1 MDGVPVIVYTLKKQ
15 ESCMYLDSEKLFHMS
30 DTVLAQ
36 GAQQEENIHGLC
48 LYKTA
53 IINITST

>member
-1 MDGVPVIVYTLKKQ
+1 
-15 ESCMYLDSEKLFHMS
+15 MYLDSQKLFHVS

-36 GAQQEENIHGLC
+36 GAQQEENIHSLC
-48 LYKTA
+48 LHKIA

>member
-1 MDGVPVIVYTLKKQ
+1 
-15 ESCMYLDSEKLFHMS
+15 MYLDSQKLFYVS

-48 LYKTA
+48 LHEVVSLNSSFTQL
-53 IINITST
+53 SLQSF